1 MRLPGRYGR
10 VVLLPAAPVQPPTG
24 QTMSFLRWGNGGA
37 LTDPT
42 SVPAREPSPARNS
55 CKDKFLCPFSSLK
68 KNLIRTQLA
77 RGCRHSLPDRTANL
91 HRRPKQQGSGSHP
104 AHIAACSLA
113 YHIPSKRRR
122 NNNLARKTT
131 RTAARETTD
140 SSLISHLLGDIL
152 LRRRHIFLVQ
162 IRQKP
167 RSRQQGSLHQR
178 VLCRNLCLRSLACRP
193 PGSHP
198 RLADATAQMISE
210 ETAYN
215 RYVRNGQGGP

>member
-1 MRLPGRYGR
+1 MQRQISLPIFF
-10 VVLLPAAPVQPPTG
+10 VKKEPHPHPARKRMPSFVTGPNRQPPSSS
-24 QTMSFLRWGNGGA
+24 QTAGERS
-37 LTDPT
+37 
-42 SVPAREPSPARNS
+42 
-55 CKDKFLCPFSSLK
+55 
-68 KNLIRTQLA
+68 Q
-77 RGCRHSLPDRTANL
+77 
-91 HRRPKQQGSGSHP
+91 P

-131 RTAARETTD
+131 RTAARETANP
-140 SSLISHLLGDIL
+140 SLISHLLGDIL

-193 PGSHP
+193 LGSHP
-198 RLADATAQMISE
+198 RLADATAE
-210 ETAYN
+210 VNLPTPK
-215 RYVRNGQGGP
+215 GGGFWNTLCLPLAEGHIASTEGSAENSPFAD

>member
-1 MRLPGRYGR
+1 MPPFFAKKESSS
-10 VVLLPAAPVQPPTG
+10 VPVRKKNPHPPTP
-24 QTMSFLRWGNGGA
+24 A
-37 LTDPT
+37 LPT
-42 SVPAREPSPARNS
+42 SIVVPNSRGEEP
-55 CKDKFLCPFSSLK
+55 
-68 KNLIRTQLA
+68 
-77 RGCRHSLPDRTANL
+77 
-91 HRRPKQQGSGSHP
+91 P

-131 RTAARETTD
+131 RTAARETANP
-140 SSLISHLLGDIL
+140 SLISHLLGDIL

-178 VLCRNLCLRSLACRP
+178 VLCRNLCLRSFACRP

-198 RLADATAQMISE
+198 RLADATAQIISE

-215 RYVRNGQGGP
+215 RYVRKGQGGP